1 MPSFKSDTE
10 NNPVILDIGEVYT
23 KVGINGDS
31 EPRSIIPTSIT
42 NPDGTEKYILKHD
55 HSSII
60 GYQPGEDFR
69 RIIYKFLEK
78 IYFGILQVNPKHHS
92 VIICES
98 LVGSRKL
105 RDTLADVLL
114 NDFEVPSLNFSSHHL
129 MACFT
134 IANGTALVLDCSY
147 GETVAIPVV
156 EWTPLLWCWH
166 SADTGSAAIHKSIEK
181 KLLENGKQLVGDKT
195 EEKIDVEI
203 SEKILED
210 IKIKSCFVTTLERS
224 KQIQEKNSE
233 LKSPPDFKY
242 YLNGSTTLMIPGS
255 IREESCEVL
264 FEQDNDRIS
273 VSTIILDCLLK
284 SPVDTVKQ
292 LAKNLVFIGG
302 TSMVPGFKHRVL
314 TELNEAIRSEERYR
328 ESLAECEFRL
338 HNPPTH
344 PNLVSW
350 LGASIFGSIK
360 EFRRKF
366 ITKEYYEKNNRKLP
380 DWSVSNL
387 PFPDAMEDKQTTP
400 GNLSYIR
407 TLRKSEMFR
416 NRRSKE
422 GN

>member
-1 MPSFKSDTE
+1 
-10 NNPVILDIGEVYT
+10 
-23 KVGINGDS
+23 
-31 EPRSIIPTSIT
+31 
-42 NPDGTEKYILKHD
+42 
-55 HSSII
+55 
-60 GYQPGEDFR
+60 
-69 RIIYKFLEK
+69 
-78 IYFGILQVNPKHHS
+78 
-92 VIICES
+92 
-98 LVGSRKL
+98 
-105 RDTLADVLL
+105 
-114 NDFEVPSLNFSSHHL
+114 
-129 MACFT
+129 
-134 IANGTALVLDCSY
+134 
-147 GETVAIPVV
+147 
-156 EWTPLLWCWH
+156 
-166 SADTGSAAIHKSIEK
+166 
-181 KLLENGKQLVGDKT
+181 
-195 EEKIDVEI
+195 
-203 SEKILED
+203 
-210 IKIKSCFVTTLERS
+210 
-224 KQIQEKNSE
+224 